1 MILDNKILDNNI
13 VVLRQ
18 GVSGSRA
25 VSIGFWF
32 AVGSRM
38 ENSDCRGISH
48 FTEHMLFKGT
58 RSRTARDISVA
69 FDRIG
74 GYSNAFTESEDVCA
88 YCTVPALGKNL
99 ETALDV
105 LCDMSCNCVFDPYE
119 FEKERQV
126 IKNEILMVKDDMEE
140 SSAEKLAS
148 IVWPTST
155 LGMPITGTLRDLQK
169 ITVKNLASW
178 YKKYFAKGQLI
189 VTVTGPE
196 KFVKN
201 PVVEQRLSL
210 LPLHKPYTKF
220 HFDRD
225 AVFCSRRK
233 FLKSNFFQAQLYLA
247 FPFKCS
253 LTKGEFFASMV
264 FNTILGDAMSSR
276 LFETLREKNGIC
288 YSVYSYFSYY
298 EDASMWCSV
307 VSCSPKNVAKAKSL
321 LEREVFSFM
330 ENPPDDSEI
339 SNAIEHL
346 CGEET
351 ISSCDTEYAMK
362 NLSRNFSMGL
372 PLLKSSE
379 VIDCIR
385 SVKKNDIM
393 DIAKSVIIREN
404 STFLVFSSG
413 SRIDVK

>member
-1 MILDNKILDNNI
+1 MKNS
-13 VVLRQ
+13 
-18 GVSGSRA
+18 VSYIESVQPYFELTTENFYKHS
-25 VSIGFWF
+25 VSCEGKYWF
-32 AVGSRM
+32 YTFSSAKD
-38 ENSDCRGISH
+38 ENSRNVTFLPDGCTNLVI
-48 FTEHMLFKGT
+48 EYN
-58 RSRTARDISVA
+58 DSV
-69 FDRIG
+69 
-74 GYSNAFTESEDVCA
+74 
-88 YCTVPALGKNL
+88 K
-99 ETALDV
+99 
-105 LCDMSCNCVFDPYE
+105 
-119 FEKERQV
+119 
-126 IKNEILMVKDDMEE
+126 
-140 SSAEKLAS
+140 
-148 IVWPTST
+148 
-155 LGMPITGTLRDLQK
+155 
-169 ITVKNLASW
+169 
-178 YKKYFAKGQLI
+178 
-189 VTVTGPE
+189 
-196 KFVKN
+196 
-201 PVVEQRLSL
+201 
-210 LPLHKPYTKF
+210 
-220 HFDRD
+220 
-225 AVFCSRRK
+225 
-233 FLKSNFFQAQLYLA
+233 
-247 FPFKCS
+247 
-253 LTKGEFFASMV
+253 ASMV

-330 ENPPDDSEI
+330 ENPPDDNEI

-372 PLLKSSE
+372 PLLTSSE